1 LRFLLQKVLKQSDV
15 GNLGRIVL
23 PKVISHSFFSF
34 SFFLYYGSTVSINMR
49 NFLKGQI
56 KIWFNELEFN
66 QKEAET
72 HLPELEARDGISI
85 AMEDIGTSRVW
96 NMRYRYSMV

>member
-1 LRFLLQKVLKQSDV
+1 MHTNVD
-15 GNLGRIVL
+15 
-23 PKVISHSFFSF
+23 
-34 SFFLYYGSTVSINMR
+34 
-49 NFLKGQI
+49 
-56 KIWFNELEFN
+56 N

-96 NMRYRYSMV
+96 NMRYRYFTINLDNFVQHICHQF

>member
-1 LRFLLQKVLKQSDV
+1 MSSFQFGL
-15 GNLGRIVL
+15 NL
-23 PKVISHSFFSF
+23 
-34 SFFLYYGSTVSINMR
+34 NA
-49 NFLKGQI
+49 
-56 KIWFNELEFN
+56 

-96 NMRYRYSMV
+96 NMRYRYLFPHKLN

>member
-1 LRFLLQKVLKQSDV
+1 MY
-15 GNLGRIVL
+15 
-23 PKVISHSFFSF
+23 VI
-34 SFFLYYGSTVSINMR
+34 YGITKFDLNM
-49 NFLKGQI
+49 
-56 KIWFNELEFN
+56 LEFN

-96 NMRYRYSMV
+96 NMRYRY

>member
-1 LRFLLQKVLKQSDV
+1 MDT
-15 GNLGRIVL
+15 NLDD
-23 PKVISHSFFSF
+23 
-34 SFFLYYGSTVSINMR
+34 
-49 NFLKGQI
+49 
-56 KIWFNELEFN
+56 

-96 NMRYRYSMV
+96 NMRYRYFTMNFRYIHSIFHDQFYQQNK